1 MGSGYQTNRKIAGID
16 KDRGL
21 IAQLEECRLCEAE
34 AMGSNPIEST
44 FDAPGDANHQGRAE
58 SQANDSKRPCTGLHS
73 GRYMGLT
80 EH

>member
-1 MGSGYQTNRKIAGID
+1 MGSGYQTNRKVAGAD

-44 FDAPGDANHQGRAE
+44 FDAPGDASHQGRVE
-58 SQANDSKRPCTGLHS
+58 GHLTQRSRVKVCTQDVKWV
-73 GRYMGLT
+73 
-80 EH
+80 